1 MSDADNG
8 RPGGVP
14 EPGRGL
20 GGPAWFA
27 RPRAFLRRL
36 RRGRNGD
43 SLRESLEELIEEHE
57 ETDEAVDSHEWVL
70 LRNILELR
78 DLSVDDILVPRT
90 DIVAVAEDA
99 SLADIIRVMSEKPH
113 SRIPVY
119 RGDLDDVIGMVHI
132 KDVLAV
138 GGADKRFRLARILRD
153 ILFVAP
159 SMRVLDLL
167 QRMRETRIH
176 MALVVDEYGG
186 IDGLLTIEDLVEEIV
201 GEIVDEHDVE
211 PPRLFEEPGGGLV
224 GFARAEIAEIGDR
237 LGSELTELA
246 RAEDIDTLGGLVVSI
261 AGRVPSRGEVIRH
274 ESGVEFEILDADPRR
289 VRRLRIRPISRGP
302 MSRDKDAPADK
313 DAAPAPREADA

>member
-1 MSDADNG
+1 L
-8 RPGGVP
+8 RT
-14 EPGRGL
+14 
-20 GGPAWFA
+20 
-27 RPRAFLRRL
+27 FLRRL
-36 RRGRNGD
+36 RRGRNGE

-78 DLSVDDILVPRT
+78 DLSVEDILVPRA

-99 SLADIIRVMSEKPH
+99 SLSDIIRVMSEKPH
-113 SRIPVY
+113 SRIPVF
-119 RGDLDDVIGMVHI
+119 RGDLDDVIGMIHI

-167 QRMRETRIH
+167 QKMRETRIH

-186 IDGLLTIEDLVEEIV
+186 IDGLVTIEDLVEEVV

-211 PPRLFEEPGGGLV
+211 PPRLFEEPGGSLV
-224 GFARAEIAEIGDR
+224 GFARAEIAELEDR
-237 LGSELTELA
+237 LGPALTELA
-246 RAEDIDTLGGLVVSI
+246 RAEDIDTLGGLVVTI

-274 ESGVEFEILDADPRR
+274 ESGVEFDILDADPRR
-289 VRRLRIRPISRGP
+289 VRRLRIRPAP
-302 MSRDKDAPADK
+302 PDKDV
-313 DAAPAPREADA
+313 AAEPGEAGAS

>member
-1 MSDADNG
+1 VNAVDNG
-8 RPGGVP
+8 PSGAGP
-14 EPGRGL
+14 ESDRGIGRLARSLGL
-20 GGPAWFA
+20 
-27 RPRAFLRRL
+27 RTFLRRL
-36 RRGRNGD
+36 RRGRNGE

-78 DLSVDDILVPRT
+78 DLSVEDILVPRA

-99 SLADIIRVMSEKPH
+99 SLSDIIRVMSEKPH
-113 SRIPVY
+113 SRIPVF
-119 RGDLDDVIGMVHI
+119 RGDLDDVIGMIHI

-167 QRMRETRIH
+167 QKMRETRIH

-186 IDGLLTIEDLVEEIV
+186 IDGLVTIEDLVEEVV

-211 PPRLFEEPGGGLV
+211 PPRLFEEPGGSLV
-224 GFARAEIAEIGDR
+224 GFARAEIAELEDR
-237 LGSELTELA
+237 LGPALTELA
-246 RAEDIDTLGGLVVSI
+246 RAEDIDTLGGLVVTI

-274 ESGVEFEILDADPRR
+274 ESGVEFDILDADPRR
-289 VRRLRIRPISRGP
+289 VRRLRIRPAP
-302 MSRDKDAPADK
+302 PDKDV
-313 DAAPAPREADA
+313 AAEPGEAGAS